1 MPLNK
6 PQTYC
11 SGFVSLCYYF
21 LIYPKNLLGS
31 FMPFSLTGIVLCGFA
46 VDVSLDC
53 CKNKNLI
60 QDSFVQI
67 FWKLFLSY
75 FYCFPFFLYFYNA
88 DGEGTSA
95 RVAGHGESFRG
106 GGLDPFI
113 HSHTSVE
120 AMSHADVP
128 GTTVGTKA
136 PENKSIVPSFKD
148 PRE

>member
-1 MPLNK
+1 
-6 PQTYC
+6 
-11 SGFVSLCYYF
+11 
-21 LIYPKNLLGS
+21 
-31 FMPFSLTGIVLCGFA
+31 MPFSLTGIVLCGFA

-60 QDSFVQI
+60 QDSFVQHFLKTLFI
-67 FWKLFLSY
+67 LLLSLPFFSLFLL
-75 FYCFPFFLYFYNA
+75 CRWRRNQCH
-88 DGEGTSA
+88 
-95 RVAGHGESFRG
+95 VAGHGESFRG